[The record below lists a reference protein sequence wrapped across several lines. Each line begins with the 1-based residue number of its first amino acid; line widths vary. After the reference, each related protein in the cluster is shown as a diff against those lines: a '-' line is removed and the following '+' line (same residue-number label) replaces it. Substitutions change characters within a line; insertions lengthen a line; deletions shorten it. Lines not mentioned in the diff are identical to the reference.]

1 MSRTV
6 KSLLVFTGAGLL
18 GPLVWSVVRHPSRVE
33 SFISDLVFLLWP
45 TQPMGV
51 IETNVGA
58 PRALAVTIGGNLVLF
73 AIIGL
78 IVGLLAKTRGR
89 LVVAYV
95 VVSLLLFMWAFWGA
109 GFSFAHLG
117 VLALAVA
124 LLVYAIPF
132 WVVMPSSAMPKSG
145 DRDPGTDGWSAPGVH
160 P

>member
-145 DRDPGTDGWSAPGVH
+145 DRNPGTDGWSTATIP
-160 P
+160 

>member
-6 KSLLVFTGAGLL
+6 KSLLVFAGAGLL
-18 GPLVWSVVRHPSRVE
+18 GPIVWNVVRHPSRMENFV
-33 SFISDLVFLLWP
+33 SDLVFLLWP

-58 PRALAVTIGGNLVLF
+58 PAALAVTIGSNLVLF
-73 AIIGL
+73 AVIGV
-78 IVGLLAKTRGR
+78 IVGLAARSRGQLAAAYA
-89 LVVAYV
+89 VVCV
-95 VVSLLLFMWAFWGA
+95 LLFAWAFYGA

-132 WVVMPSSAMPKSG
+132 WVVMRG
-145 DRDPGTDGWSAPGVH
+145 PGTPRSA
-160 P
+160 

>member
-1 MSRTV
+1 VSRTV

-18 GPLVWSVVRHPSRVE
+18 GPLVWNVVRHPSRVE

-58 PRALAVTIGGNLVLF
+58 PRALAVTIGANLVLF
-73 AIIGL
+73 AIMGL

-95 VVSLLLFMWAFWGA
+95 VVSLLLFVWAFWGA

-124 LLVYAIPF
+124 LFVYAIPF
-132 WVVMPSSAMPKSG
+132 WVVMPGAAMP
-145 DRDPGTDGWSAPGVH
+145 RPA
-160 P
+160 